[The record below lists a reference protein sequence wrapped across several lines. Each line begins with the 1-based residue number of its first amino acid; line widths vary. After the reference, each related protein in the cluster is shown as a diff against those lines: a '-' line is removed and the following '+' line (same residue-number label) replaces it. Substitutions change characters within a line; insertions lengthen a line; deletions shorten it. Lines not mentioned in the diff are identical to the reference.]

1 MAQNK
6 LERFAA
12 IKQFAN
18 VQEYP
23 ENCAG
28 NWHTYFSNHNPIVL
42 ELACGKGEY
51 AVQLAK
57 LNPAINTIGI
67 DVKGN
72 RIFVG
77 AKTALQQNLANVA
90 FIRSQ
95 IEMIPNYFAA
105 NEVSDIWIT
114 FPDPQLRWSKLK
126 KRLTHP
132 RFLRLYQTIL
142 APGGSIHLKTDS
154 PHLYAF
160 TKEVI
165 QLYGLALKTD
175 CADVYNTPGL
185 PAEVTDIVTHY
196 QKLDIAQSN
205 KIHYLR
211 FSIQATLDPALDAV
225 LKMQQHEAERN

>member
-1 MAQNK
+1 MAQDK
-6 LERFAA
+6 LKRFAA
-12 IKQFAN
+12 IKQFNN
-18 VQEYP
+18 VFEYP
-23 ENCAG
+23 ENAKG
-28 NWHTYFSNHNPIVL
+28 SWKNYFQNTNPIVL

-51 AVQLAK
+51 TIQLAK
-57 LNPAINTIGI
+57 MHPSINTIGV

-77 AKTALQQNLANVA
+77 AKTALTENLGNVA

-95 IEMIPNYFAA
+95 IEMIPNYFDK

-142 APGGSIHLKTDS
+142 AASGTIHLKTDS
-154 PHLYAF
+154 PQLYAF
-160 TKEVI
+160 TKAVI
-165 QLYGLALKTD
+165 NLYELELVAD
-175 CADVYNTPGL
+175 CADVYNTPNQ
-185 PAEVTDIVTHY
+185 PEEVTDIVTHY

-211 FSIQATLDPALDAV
+211 FRIDKPLPLELDAV
-225 LKMQQHEAERN
+225 LKTQQHEAECN